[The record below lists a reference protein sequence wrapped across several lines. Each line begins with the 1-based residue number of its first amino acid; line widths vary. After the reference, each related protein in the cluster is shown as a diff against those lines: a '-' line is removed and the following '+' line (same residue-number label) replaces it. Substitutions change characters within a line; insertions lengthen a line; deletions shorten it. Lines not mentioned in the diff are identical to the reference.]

1 MALLRFRIV
10 LEDYDDIQYDIE
22 LKATQSFQMLFESI
36 LKGIQFDQ
44 IQEGRFFLA
53 DYNWRKGKNI
63 ANFNTGDELNTKV
76 QIVDFIDDPHQK
88 FLFEYDANVGWNFMV
103 ELIKVTKP
111 DSNSEYPKIFGL
123 AGVPPVQYK
132 ETLIIPTRER
142 TRRETIKSDDDEFLF
157 DGLLADEED
166 ENEDT
171 PTAVVEDESEPEA
184 EEIAEIEFEDLETD
198 NEIAQMG
205 SSIIETDGNEDTDV
219 YGDNQDDEYGSDEFG
234 DDDEFGSGNK
244 GGYGYNDEDY

>member
-22 LKATQSFQMLFESI
+22 IMATQPFQILFESI

-63 ANFNTGDELNTKV
+63 ASFNTGDDLNTNV

-111 DSNSEYPKIFGL
+111 DANTEYPKLLGL

-142 TRRETIKSDDDEFLF
+142 TRRETTKSDDEEFLF
-157 DGLLADEED
+157 EGLLADEDED
-166 ENEDT
+166 EA
-171 PTAVVEDESEPEA
+171 PTAVVEEESEPAA
-184 EEIAEIEFEDLETD
+184 EEIAEIELEDLETD
-198 NEIAQMG
+198 NEIAEMG
-205 SSIIETDGNEDTDV
+205 SAIIETNGPDDTDE
-219 YGDNQDDEYGSDEFG
+219 YGDYQDDDYGSDEFG
-234 DDDEFGSGNK
+234 DDDEYGSGSR
-244 GGYGYNDEDY
+244 GSYGYSDEDY